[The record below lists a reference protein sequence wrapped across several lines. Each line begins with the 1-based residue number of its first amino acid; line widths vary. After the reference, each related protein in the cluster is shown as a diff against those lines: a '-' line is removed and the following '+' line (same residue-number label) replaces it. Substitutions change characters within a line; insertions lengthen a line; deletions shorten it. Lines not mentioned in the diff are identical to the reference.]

1 MNFNIGK
8 GLSGLVKGF
17 NQTRKN
23 IGNAV
28 DIIGTRYLPNT
39 GANIS
44 ELIAGGN
51 TQNTGRINESL
62 SPRGSL
68 PQSAGT
74 QMTQQR
80 RSQNQTMAPN
90 QLMARN
96 KSMVGDRPPTSVPI
110 PTPSELSDLG
120 GSGGFGGGVDQAAD
134 AQRLADEQEA
144 QRQADEEKR
153 LVAEQEAK
161 NESFRQELGGKYG
174 DIKSKFG
181 GILGTFNEKLSSF
194 PNTIKQLNQQ
204 YKASIGEKEGQE
216 IGQVG
221 QKREQV
227 AQQQK
232 SGLAKIQEDVAR
244 NIRQG
249 ASRLGSLGMASSAAG
264 MFQKAIQNAANS
276 NAQNL
281 LTQAANNYQQ
291 LDAEE
296 ARVKSS
302 YKTMRD
308 ELDAEEA
315 NKIKDLQ
322 KNVNTIIADINE
334 RLQKSGEFERM
345 DKERLNDTY
354 INELTNR
361 FEEAKQASESYK
373 QQLEEWRRENESRIR
388 GLKDRMVQD
397 FIPKEIQGRELAGI
411 NQRKQQQDTEVGL
424 DPRRLRRLPEDNEEA
439 AIPSNLQQ
447 ITRRLRQNINQ

>member
-1 MNFNIGK
+1 MAFNIGQ

-28 DIIGTRYLPNT
+28 DIIGTKYLPNT

-51 TQNTGRINESL
+51 TQNTGRINEGL
-62 SPRGSL
+62 GPKGSL
-68 PQSAGT
+68 PQAVGT

-90 QLMARN
+90 QSMARN
-96 KSMVGDRPPTSVPI
+96 KSMVGDRPPTSAPI
-110 PTPSELSDLG
+110 PTPSGLSDLG
-120 GSGGFGGGVDQAAD
+120 GSGGGVDQAAD

-194 PNTIKQLNQQ
+194 PNAIKQLNQQ

-315 NKIKDLQ
+315 NKTQDLQ
-322 KNVNTIIADINE
+322 KNVNSIIANINE

-345 DKERLNDTY
+345 DKEQLNTTY

-411 NQRKQQQDTEVGL
+411 NQTKQQQDTEVGL
-424 DPRRLRRLPEDNEEA
+424 NLRRLRRLPEDNEEA

>member
-1 MNFNIGK
+1 MAFLQNPFAQQKIKQQIQGGLQGVRNYIGGVANK
-8 GLSGLVKGF
+8 L
-17 NQTRKN
+17 
-23 IGNAV
+23 
-28 DIIGTRYLPNT
+28 

-44 ELIAGGN
+44 
-51 TQNTGRINESL
+51 
-62 SPRGSL
+62 SPI
-68 PQSAGT
+68 
-74 QMTQQR
+74 QQPPKQQPAPENRPAPIEPR
-80 RSQNQTMAPN
+80 RLAPPAPN
-90 QLMARN
+90 ATGEQLQRN
-96 KSMVGDRPPTSVPI
+96 LQADRQAKQSI
-110 PTPSELSDLG
+110 PTPSGLSDL
-120 GSGGFGGGVDQAAD
+120 GGFGGGVDQAAD

-144 QRQADEEKR
+144 QRQANEEKR
-153 LVAEQEAK
+153 LIAEQEAK
-161 NESFRQELGGKYG
+161 NESFRQQLGGQYG

-181 GILGTFNEKLSSF
+181 NILGTFNEKLSSF
-194 PNTIKQLNQQ
+194 PNAIRQLNQQ

-232 SGLAKIQEDVAR
+232 SGLSKIQEDVAR

-315 NKIKDLQ
+315 NKTQDLQ
-322 KNVNTIIADINE
+322 KNVNSIIADINE

-345 DKERLNDTY
+345 DKEQLNTTY

-411 NQRKQQQDTEVGL
+411 NQGKQQQDTEAGL
-424 DPRRLRRLPEDNEEA
+424 NLRRLRRLPEDNEEA

>member
-1 MNFNIGK
+1 MAFNIRQ

-28 DIIGTRYLPNT
+28 DIIGTRYSPNI

-44 ELIAGGN
+44 ELIAGGK
-51 TQNTGRINESL
+51 TQNTGRINESF

-68 PQSAGT
+68 PQAVGT

-80 RSQNQTMAPN
+80 RSQNQSMAPN
-90 QLMARN
+90 QSMARN
-96 KSMVGDRPPTSVPI
+96 KSMVGDRPPTSAAI
-110 PTPSELSDLG
+110 PTPSGLSDLE
-120 GSGGFGGGVDQAAD
+120 GSGGFGGGTDQAAD

-153 LVAEQEAK
+153 LIAEQEAK
-161 NESFRQELGGKYG
+161 NESFRQDLGKQYG
-174 DIKSKFG
+174 DIKNKFG

-194 PNTIKQLNQQ
+194 PNAIKQLNQQ
-204 YKASIGEKEGQE
+204 YKTSIGEKEGQE

-232 SGLAKIQEDVAR
+232 SGLSKIQEDVAR

-315 NKIKDLQ
+315 NKTQDLQ
-322 KNVNTIIADINE
+322 KNVNSIIADINE

-345 DKERLNDTY
+345 DKERLNTTY
-354 INELTNR
+354 INELTSR
-361 FEEAKQASESYK
+361 FEEVKQASESYK

-397 FIPKEIQGRELAGI
+397 FIPKEIEETVI
-411 NQRKQQQDTEVGL
+411 ESTKS
-424 DPRRLRRLPEDNEEA
+424 NEF
-439 AIPSNLQQ
+439 SWM
-447 ITRRLRQNINQ
+447 

>member
-1 MNFNIGK
+1 MGLKQFIGNQVDRLGTALGQK
-8 GLSGLVKGF
+8 DRGLSEWITGGKQTTYTGITPSSQNKGF
-17 NQTRKN
+17 VRNYSGDMALNRNNPNPDIMRQVQKEQVRTIQKPQPTGP
-23 IGNAV
+23 IGP
-28 DIIGTRYLPNT
+28 RLPDGSFT
-39 GANIS
+39 GKMPKQPAS
-44 ELIAGGN
+44 
-51 TQNTGRINESL
+51 
-62 SPRGSL
+62 
-68 PQSAGT
+68 
-74 QMTQQR
+74 
-80 RSQNQTMAPN
+80 
-90 QLMARN
+90 
-96 KSMVGDRPPTSVPI
+96 I
-110 PTPSELSDLG
+110 PTPSGLSDLG
-120 GSGGFGGGVDQAAD
+120 GSGGEADQAAD

-153 LVAEQEAK
+153 LIAEQEAK
-161 NESFRQELGGKYG
+161 NESFRQHLGGQYG

-181 GILGTFNEKLSSF
+181 DILGSFNEKLSSF
-194 PNTIKQLNQQ
+194 PNALKQLNQQ

-232 SGLAKIQEDVAR
+232 SGLSKIQEDVAR

-264 MFQKAIQNAANS
+264 MFQKAIQNAANN

-315 NKIKDLQ
+315 NKTQDLQ
-322 KNVNTIIADINE
+322 KNVNRIIADINE
-334 RLQKSGEFERM
+334 RLQKSGEFERI
-345 DKERLNDTY
+345 DKEQLNTIH

-373 QQLEEWRRENESRIR
+373 QQLEQWRRENESRIR
-388 GLKDRMVQD
+388 GLKDKMVQD

-439 AIPSNLQQ
+439 AVPSNLQQ
-447 ITRRLRQNINQ
+447 ITRRLRQDINQ